1 MRLRTSEEQYRALYE
16 DNPFMYFTLDARGTI
31 LSVNRYGAEQLGFSV
46 EELLGRPV
54 LDVFYE
60 EDKESVSRRLDEC
73 LREPG
78 QTCGWE
84 ARKVRKDGSTL
95 WVRETVRAVRSPGG
109 DTVVLVVCEDITERK
124 LAEVALQESN
134 SRTRNILESITDA
147 FFALDSEWRF
157 TYVNSEAERVL
168 QRPREELLGENVWE
182 KFPEAVGSTF
192 YREYHKALQE
202 QTTVEFEEYYPPLET
217 WVGVRAYPSEYGLS
231 VYFRDVTER
240 RQAEER
246 LLFQAQLLEQVK
258 AGVIATD
265 LEGVVIHWNDYA
277 EKLYGW
283 SREEALGCNIAEL
296 VVGPA
301 EAEVA
306 DEIMERLRA
315 GETWEGEFV
324 VRRKDGSTF
333 PAHVTDSL
341 IYDSQGRAV
350 GIVGVST
357 NIAKRKKAEEERDR
371 LFTFSPDL
379 LCIAGVDGYLYRSAL
394 LMA

>member
-54 LDVFYE
+54 LDVFHE
-60 EDKESVSRRLDEC
+60 EDKEGVSRRLDEC
-73 LREPG
+73 LLESG
-78 QTCGWE
+78 QTYGWE

-109 DTVVLVVCEDITERK
+109 DTFVLVVCEDITERK

-202 QTTVEFEEYYPPLET
+202 RRPSSSRNTIRRSRPGSVSAPTRQSTVCPSTSET
-217 WVGVRAYPSEYGLS
+217 SPS
-231 VYFRDVTER
+231 
-240 RQAEER
+240 
-246 LLFQAQLLEQVK
+246 
-258 AGVIATD
+258 AGRPR
-265 LEGVVIHWNDYA
+265 
-277 EKLYGW
+277 
-283 SREEALGCNIAEL
+283 SGCCFKPSCSN
-296 VVGPA
+296 
-301 EAEVA
+301 
-306 DEIMERLRA
+306 R
-315 GETWEGEFV
+315 
-324 VRRKDGSTF
+324 
-333 PAHVTDSL
+333 
-341 IYDSQGRAV
+341 
-350 GIVGVST
+350 
-357 NIAKRKKAEEERDR
+357 
-371 LFTFSPDL
+371 
-379 LCIAGVDGYLYRSAL
+379 
-394 LMA
+394 